1 MNEWSE
7 SRHSPDLRCLF
18 PLSIEQKSFNF
29 NTSHSTYDNKFL
41 LRRLCRFVH
50 WLEWTNFS
58 LSLTQLTTLFL
69 ILLLFFYYA
78 ISFMKFTH
86 WILYFMHEWKQKNK
100 TWNERR
106 VSFTRILFL
115 RICWGNQ
122 GNACLY
128 SITDVSMKLSLK

>member
-1 MNEWSE
+1 MNEVKVVTHRIS
-7 SRHSPDLRCLF
+7 DVF
-18 PLSIEQKSFNF
+18 FLSLSSKRVLISTLHIQPTIINSYWEDCADSCIDSNEQISLSL
-29 NTSHSTYDNKFL
+29 SHSTHNIIF
-41 LRRLCRFVH
+41 
-50 WLEWTNFS
+50 
-58 LSLTQLTTLFL
+58 

-128 SITDVSMKLSLK
+128 SIIDVSMKLSLK

>member
-69 ILLLFFYYA
+69 FYSYFFTTQFHSWNSLIESYILCMNENKKIKREMKEEWVLREFYSYVFVEV
-78 ISFMKFTH
+78 IKE
-86 WILYFMHEWKQKNK
+86 MHVYIQ
-100 TWNERR
+100 
-106 VSFTRILFL
+106 
-115 RICWGNQ
+115 
-122 GNACLY
+122 
-128 SITDVSMKLSLK
+128 